1 MSVTVTHKR
10 DSVLMSRILEIG
22 EDQIPAQIIA
32 MRREKTLSKLMA
44 EINASVLSDSSE
56 ERARAQAA
64 LDRLGF
70 L

>member
-1 MSVTVTHKR
+1 MT
-10 DSVLMSRILEIG
+10 RILEIG
-22 EDQIPAQIIA
+22 EYQIPEQIIA

-44 EINASVLSDSSE
+44 EINAGALSGSTE
-56 ERARAQAA
+56 ERARARAA

>member
-1 MSVTVTHKR
+1 MR
-10 DSVLMSRILEIG
+10 RILEIG

-44 EINASVLSDSSE
+44 EINASVLSDSTE

>member
-10 DSVLMSRILEIG
+10 DSVLMRRILEIG

-44 EINASVLSDSSE
+44 EINASVLSDSTE